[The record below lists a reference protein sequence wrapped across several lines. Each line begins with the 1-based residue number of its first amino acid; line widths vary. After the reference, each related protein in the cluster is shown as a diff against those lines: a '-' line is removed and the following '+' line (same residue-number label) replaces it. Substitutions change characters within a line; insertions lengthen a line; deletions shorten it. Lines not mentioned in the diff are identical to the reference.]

1 MEPGKDKISTSHPI
15 NFKGVSSPYVT
26 LYEDHMPTTKMG
38 EDINQVY
45 KLLFETAAESLLI
58 VNKDGIIQLV
68 NHRTN
73 DMFGYE
79 GKELIGQPME
89 ILLPEKY
96 RKKHVHNR
104 DEYAKNPRRRSMG
117 MGMELWAVRKDGSEF
132 PVEVSL
138 NHFEANG
145 NLYIMGLITDI
156 TERRKAEDKI
166 KVLNEE
172 LEQRVEDR
180 TRELEESQKLYK
192 IVARNFPDGTI
203 NVFDKELKYV
213 FVEGMELFKY
223 GVTSEKLVGTS
234 YIDRLPDE
242 VKDIIREKLMQ
253 VFESNKNTTFEVS
266 FKERDYIMNVVALH
280 DTDGNIDQLLLVERD
295 ATLQKK
301 SEEEMRKTL
310 AKERQ
315 LNELKSRFVS
325 MASHE
330 FRTPLGA
337 ILSSTSLIEEY
348 LTKKDA
354 TIDFVREKTDKHIKR
369 IKSSIANLISILNDF
384 LSLEKLEQGKVEL
397 TASLFSITDFTKE
410 FIEEVQTTLKKGQK
424 VKYTHNGNTN
434 EVFLD
439 QNMLRNIMLNLVSNA
454 SKYSPDNALI
464 EVTTIME
471 NDGDLKITV
480 TDHGMGIPE
489 DDQAHL
495 FERFFRAK
503 NATNV
508 QGTGLGL
515 NIVKRYVELMGGE
528 IYFTTKEN
536 EGTTFTVTIEKN
548 HTIN

>member
-1 MEPGKDKISTSHPI
+1 MNTTKFNSSAKVLT
-15 NFKGVSSPYVT
+15 SPYNT
-26 LYEDHMPTTKMG
+26 LYSENMPTTQMG

-45 KLLFETAAESLLI
+45 RLLFETAAESLLI
-58 VNKDGIIQLV
+58 VNKAGIIQLV

-79 GKELIGQPME
+79 GKELIGQAME

-104 DEYAKNPRRRSMG
+104 DEYTKSPRRRSMG
-117 MGMELWAVRKDGSEF
+117 MGMELWGIRKDGVEF

-145 NLYIMGLITDI
+145 NLYVMGLITDI
-156 TERRKAEDKI
+156 TERRKAEERI
-166 KVLNEE
+166 RILNEE

-180 TRELEESQKLYK
+180 TRELEDSQRLYK

-203 NVFDKELKYV
+203 NVFDKNLNYV

-234 YIDRLPDE
+234 YLTRLPED
-242 VKDIIREKLMQ
+242 IREFMKDKLSQ
-253 VFESNKNTTFEVS
+253 VFNDHHNTTFEVGYQD
-266 FKERDYIMNVVALH
+266 RNYIMNVVALH
-280 DTDGNIDQLLLVERD
+280 DSAGDVEQILLVERD
-295 ATLQKK
+295 ATIQKK
-301 SEEEMRKTL
+301 SEEEIRKTL
-310 AKERQ
+310 EKERQ

-330 FRTPLGA
+330 FRTPLGS

-348 LTKKDA
+348 LGQKD
-354 TIDFVREKTDKHIKR
+354 TTVDFVRGKSEKHIKR

-384 LSLEKLEQGKVEL
+384 LSLEKLEQDKVEL
-397 TASLFSITDFTKE
+397 QATVFNIEEFSKE
-410 FIEEVQTTLKKGQK
+410 IIEEVQPSLKKEQK
-424 VKYTHNGNTN
+424 IKYIHKGNSS
-434 EVFLD
+434 EVCID
-439 QNMLRNIMLNLVSNA
+439 QQILKNVLLNLASNA
-454 SKYSPDNALI
+454 IKYSPEGALI
-464 EVTTIME
+464 ELKTIA
-471 NDGDLKITV
+471 NDGNLTLEV
-480 TDHGMGIPE
+480 TDQGMGIPE
-489 DDQAHL
+489 DDQQHL

-515 NIVKRYVELMGGE
+515 NIVKRYVELMGGN
-528 IYFTTKEN
+528 ISFKTKEN
-536 EGTTFTVTIEKN
+536 EGTTFKVTIEK
-548 HTIN
+548 TV

>member
-1 MEPGKDKISTSHPI
+1 MVNSNTLNTTKFNSSAKVLT
-15 NFKGVSSPYVT
+15 SPYNT
-26 LYEDHMPTTKMG
+26 LYSENMPTTQMG

-45 KLLFETAAESLLI
+45 RLLFETAAESLLI
-58 VNKDGIIQLV
+58 VNKAGIIQLV

-79 GKELIGQPME
+79 GKELIGQAME

-104 DEYAKNPRRRSMG
+104 DEYTKSPRRRSMG
-117 MGMELWAVRKDGSEF
+117 MGMELWGIRKDGVEF

-145 NLYIMGLITDI
+145 NLYVMGLITDI
-156 TERRKAEDKI
+156 TERRKAEERI
-166 KVLNEE
+166 RILNEE

-180 TRELEESQKLYK
+180 TRELEDSQRLYK

-203 NVFDKELKYV
+203 NVFDKNLNYV

-234 YIDRLPDE
+234 YLTRLPED
-242 VKDIIREKLMQ
+242 IREFMKDKLSQ
-253 VFESNKNTTFEVS
+253 VFNDHHNTTFEVGYQD
-266 FKERDYIMNVVALH
+266 RNYIMNVVALH
-280 DTDGNIDQLLLVERD
+280 DSTGDVEQILLVERD
-295 ATLQKK
+295 ATIQKK
-301 SEEEMRKTL
+301 SEEEIRKTL
-310 AKERQ
+310 EKERQ

-330 FRTPLGA
+330 FRTPLGS

-348 LTKKDA
+348 LGQKD
-354 TIDFVREKTDKHIKR
+354 TTVDFVRGKSEKHIKR

-384 LSLEKLEQGKVEL
+384 LSLEKLEQDKVEL
-397 TASLFSITDFTKE
+397 QATVFNIEEFSKE
-410 FIEEVQTTLKKGQK
+410 IIEEVQPSLKKEQK
-424 VKYTHNGNTN
+424 IKYIHKGNSS
-434 EVFLD
+434 EVCTD
-439 QNMLRNIMLNLVSNA
+439 QQILKNVLLNLASNA
-454 SKYSPDNALI
+454 IKYSPEGALI
-464 EVTTIME
+464 ELKTIA
-471 NDGDLKITV
+471 NDGNLTLEV
-480 TDHGMGIPE
+480 TDQGMGIPE
-489 DDQAHL
+489 DDQQHL

-515 NIVKRYVELMGGE
+515 NIVKRYVELMGGN
-528 IYFTTKEN
+528 ISFKTKEN
-536 EGTTFTVTIEKN
+536 EGTTFKVTIEK
-548 HTIN
+548 TV

>member
-1 MEPGKDKISTSHPI
+1 MVNSNTLNTTKFNSSAKVLT
-15 NFKGVSSPYVT
+15 SPYNT
-26 LYEDHMPTTKMG
+26 LYSENMPTTQMG

-45 KLLFETAAESLLI
+45 RLLFETAAESLLI
-58 VNKDGIIQLV
+58 VNKAGIIQLV

-79 GKELIGQPME
+79 GKELIGQAME

-104 DEYAKNPRRRSMG
+104 DEYTKSPRRRSMG
-117 MGMELWAVRKDGSEF
+117 MGMELWGIRKDGVEF

-145 NLYIMGLITDI
+145 NLYVMGLITDI
-156 TERRKAEDKI
+156 TERRKAEERI
-166 KVLNEE
+166 RILNEE

-180 TRELEESQKLYK
+180 TRELEDSQRLYK

-203 NVFDKELKYV
+203 NVFDKNLNYV

-234 YIDRLPDE
+234 YLTRLPED
-242 VKDIIREKLMQ
+242 IREFMKDKLSQ
-253 VFESNKNTTFEVS
+253 VFNDHHNTTFEVGYQD
-266 FKERDYIMNVVALH
+266 RNYIMNVVALH
-280 DTDGNIDQLLLVERD
+280 DSAGDVEQILLVERD
-295 ATLQKK
+295 ATIQKK
-301 SEEEMRKTL
+301 SEEEIRKTL
-310 AKERQ
+310 EKERQ

-330 FRTPLGA
+330 FRTPLGS

-348 LTKKDA
+348 LGQKD
-354 TIDFVREKTDKHIKR
+354 TTVDFVRGKSEKHIKR

-384 LSLEKLEQGKVEL
+384 LSLEKLEQDKVEL
-397 TASLFSITDFTKE
+397 QATVFNIEEFSKE
-410 FIEEVQTTLKKGQK
+410 IIEEVQPSLKKEQK
-424 VKYTHNGNTN
+424 IKYIHKGNSS
-434 EVFLD
+434 EVCID
-439 QNMLRNIMLNLVSNA
+439 QQILKNVLLNLASNA
-454 SKYSPDNALI
+454 IKYSPEGALI
-464 EVTTIME
+464 ELKTIA
-471 NDGDLKITV
+471 NDGNLTLEV
-480 TDHGMGIPE
+480 TDQGMGIPE
-489 DDQAHL
+489 DDQQHL

-515 NIVKRYVELMGGE
+515 NIVKRYVELMGGN
-528 IYFTTKEN
+528 ISFKTKEN
-536 EGTTFTVTIEKN
+536 EGTTFKVTIEK
-548 HTIN
+548 TV